1 MKVAAAKKILHYH
14 HKRHSLQ
21 SLGTSN
27 QSFIIGGESPSRP
40 YAPRRVSH
48 GQLLATEGFS
58 QKMHLVQMLP
68 TAHQS
73 NSQQFIVMVQ
83 PPK

>member
-1 MKVAAAKKILHYH
+1 MEVAAAKKILHYH

-21 SLGTSN
+21 SLGTN